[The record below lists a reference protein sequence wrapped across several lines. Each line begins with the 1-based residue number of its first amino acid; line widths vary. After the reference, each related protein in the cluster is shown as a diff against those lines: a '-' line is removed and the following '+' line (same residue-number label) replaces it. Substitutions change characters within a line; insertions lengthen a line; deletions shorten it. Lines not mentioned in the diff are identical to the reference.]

1 MNAAV
6 LGTGVVGASIGS
18 KLVQL
23 GHRTTMG
30 SRTATNEKAAAWVK
44 KSGPSASQGTFRD
57 AAEAAEIVFLCTKG
71 EGTLEAVRSVGA
83 GTLKGKVVVDTTNP
97 LDFSHGMPPSL
108 LMCNTTSLG
117 EEVQK
122 AAPDAFVVKTLN
134 TVNCEVMV
142 NPGKTGGD
150 PTMFL
155 CGNSAEAKATV
166 RTLLKEFGWKDILD
180 LGDIKS
186 ARGLEM
192 VLPLWVQTYM
202 SSGNG
207 YFGLKIIMPPA
218 ATPSL

>member
-6 LGTGVVGASIGS
+6 LGTGVVGASIGG

-23 GHRTTMG
+23 GHHTIMG
-30 SRTATNEKAAAWVK
+30 SRTAANQKAAAWVK
-44 KSGPSASQGTFRD
+44 KNGPTASQGTFRD
-57 AAEAAEIVFLCTKG
+57 AAMAAEILFLCTNG
-71 EGTLEAVRSVGA
+71 EGTLEAVRSAGA
-83 GTLKGKVVVDTTNP
+83 DALKGKVVVDITNP

-108 LMCNTTSLG
+108 LLCNTTSLG
-117 EEVQK
+117 EEVQR
-122 AAPDAFVVKTLN
+122 AAPDALVVKTLN

-142 NPGKTGGD
+142 NPGMTGGE

-166 RTLLKEFGWKDILD
+166 RTLLKAFGWKDILD
-180 LGDIKS
+180 LGGITS

-202 SSGNG
+202 TSGNG
-207 YFGLKIIMPPA
+207 YFGLKIIMPP
-218 ATPSL
+218 S